1 MSFIWPGML
10 VSLLLVPLLILFYI
24 HMQHR
29 RRRLAASYGSL
40 RITPGKTRER
50 HGLRQHLPTAISM
63 AGLTILLLALARPH
77 MVVGLPRVEGRV
89 ILAFDVSGSMGADD
103 LKPTRLE
110 AAKTAAYTFV
120 QNQPPSV
127 QIGIVAFSDN
137 GFVVQAP
144 TVDQETILT
153 TINRLGLQSGTSVAN
168 GILASLNT
176 IAALDTQ
183 PVPRLYTNQT
193 PAPTPTPTPVAPGTV
208 VPAVIVLLTDGENN
222 ESPDPLTAARAAAD
236 RGVRIYT
243 VGIGSA
249 AGTNLQVD
257 GFTVHTQLNEAI
269 LQRISQLTGGAYF
282 SAENEAELLT
292 VYENLDPQLVV
303 KPEEMEV
310 TSVLAAAS
318 ILALLAGGALSVL
331 WLDRLP

>member
-10 VSLLLVPLLILFYI
+10 VSLFLVPLLILFYFR
-24 HMQHR
+24 MQRR
-29 RRRLAASYGSL
+29 RRRLAVSYGNL
-40 RITPGKTRER
+40 RVAPGKTRDR
-50 HGLRQHLPTAISM
+50 HGLRRHLPTAISM
-63 AGLTILLLALARPH
+63 AGLTILLLALARPQ
-77 MVVGLPRVEGRV
+77 MVVNLPRVEGTV

-110 AAKTAAYTFV
+110 AAKTAAYAFV
-120 QNQPPSV
+120 QGQPPSV
-127 QIGIVAFSDN
+127 QIGVVAFSDN

-144 TVDQETILT
+144 TADQETILT

-176 IAALDTQ
+176 IATLDTQ
-183 PVPRLYTNQT
+183 PAPRLYTNQT
-193 PAPTPTPTPVAPGTV
+193 PAPTPTPTAVPPGTA

-222 ESPDPLTAARAAAD
+222 ESPDPLTAAEAAAD

-249 AGTNLQVD
+249 AGTILQVD
-257 GFTVHTQLNEAI
+257 GFTIHTELNEAI
-269 LQRISQLTGGAYF
+269 LQRISQITGGAYF

-310 TSVLAAAS
+310 TSVLAGAS

-331 WLDRLP
+331 WLGRLP